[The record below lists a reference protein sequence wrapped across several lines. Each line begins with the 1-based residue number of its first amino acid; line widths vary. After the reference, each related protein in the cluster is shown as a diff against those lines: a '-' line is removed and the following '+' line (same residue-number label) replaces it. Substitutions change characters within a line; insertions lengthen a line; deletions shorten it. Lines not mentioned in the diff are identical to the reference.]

1 MKICKCEKSD
11 KKPRVNLTTE
21 KNYIK
26 KARMC
31 FRWELNSRPFIM
43 AEVKIEKNCQKKE
56 VFCFLWELNSRPFI
70 MAEEGNYLEN
80 RSNGY
85 KYSNLLIDG
94 RMFLMKISRIY
105 LFS

>member
-31 FRWELNSRPFIM
+31 FRWELNSRPFI
-43 AEVKIEKNCQKKE
+43 
-56 VFCFLWELNSRPFI
+56 R
-70 MAEEGNYLEN
+70 AEEKMEKKLLKK
-80 RSNGY
+80 R
-85 KYSNLLIDG
+85 SNLLSLEVELETFHNGIG
-94 RMFLMKISRIY
+94 G
-105 LFS
+105 